1 MRLASGGALLALA
14 ILAGCRDS
22 ATVVRAPAGQIA
34 ITQVDYRLRPQAV
47 RTRPGPVTLRV
58 VNRGRLAHTLRLRR
72 GATEWAAAPSLL
84 PGARARARR
93 RLAPGT
99 YTMFCVIA
107 NHEELGMWG
116 TVEVR

>member
-1 MRLASGGALLALA
+1 MRLASGGALLVLA
-14 ILAGCRDS
+14 ILAGCRE
-22 ATVVRAPAGQIA
+22 APPVVGAPTGAIA
-34 ITQVDYRLRPQAV
+34 VAQVDYRLRPQAV
-47 RTRPGPVTLRV
+47 RTRAGRVTLEV

-72 GATEWAAAPSLL
+72 GATEWAAVPSLL

>member
-1 MRLASGGALLALA
+1 MRLASGGALLVLT
-14 ILAGCRDS
+14 ILAGCRE
-22 ATVVRAPAGQIA
+22 APPVVRAPTGA
-34 ITQVDYRLRPQAV
+34 ITVAQVDYRLRPQAV
-47 RTRPGPVTLRV
+47 RTRAGRVTLDV
-58 VNRGRLAHTLRLRR
+58 VNSGRLAHTLRLRR
-72 GATEWAAAPSLL
+72 GATEWAAVPSLL